1 MESKRFSIRW
11 TGSVV
16 PPETGRY
23 EFDDARVLQIV
34 AAAIFV
40 LAVVFF
46 LVREFLLSR
55 RHAGL

>member
-1 MESKRFSIRW
+1 VRLFCTIYNR
-11 TGSVV
+11 
-16 PPETGRY
+16 ETGRY

-46 LVREFLLSR
+46 LVREVLLSR
-55 RHAGL
+55 RQAGR